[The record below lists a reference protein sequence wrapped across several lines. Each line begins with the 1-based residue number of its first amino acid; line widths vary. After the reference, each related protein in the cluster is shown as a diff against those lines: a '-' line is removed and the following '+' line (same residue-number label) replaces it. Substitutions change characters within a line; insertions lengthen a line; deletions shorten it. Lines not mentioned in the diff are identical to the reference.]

1 MAAVARGDV
10 IDKAA
15 GGSMAGITETDAQG
29 RFTLENIPPGRYAI
43 AAGRLDMQTYYPGTQ
58 MLADAA
64 VLTISRDATITNINF
79 ALNDNSFGRASL
91 LDPASGTSATAIIPV
106 SVRVENGGKLP
117 VTANGQEVSIMLS
130 STSDQFSYPVDATA
144 VSIPGPLS
152 GDFGVRVEGLP
163 PSYKVK
169 SVTYGATD
177 ITNST
182 FSLSAANFTGAR
194 TMVVNP
200 ATGAIRINL
209 SVGPLL
215 SMAVPPS
222 GLSITLDYVPPQK
235 SAGVRIA
242 GTTGAV
248 NKAAVYISGVPGTVF
263 SDRTFEF
270 HGVPPGRHLIA
281 AMHPF
286 TPQAALV
293 VVGDRAIDNVE
304 LKRTLAQ
311 PDIRVPQA
319 ILPAGPYAPGT
330 VIPLPRILG
339 TAVDE
344 KPGTPVVGTVTIENE
359 DYIRT
364 FPLDS
369 SGRFESFVLFPGD
382 YDVSLW
388 ILGHKSST
396 MKVTIEDKDVQVR
409 MAVRDED

>member
-1 MAAVARGDV
+1 
-10 IDKAA
+10 
-15 GGSMAGITETDAQG
+15 
-29 RFTLENIPPGRYAI
+29 
-43 AAGRLDMQTYYPGTQ
+43 
-58 MLADAA
+58 
-64 VLTISRDATITNINF
+64 
-79 ALNDNSFGRASL
+79 
-91 LDPASGTSATAIIPV
+91 
-106 SVRVENGGKLP
+106 
-117 VTANGQEVSIMLS
+117 
-130 STSDQFSYPVDATA
+130 
-144 VSIPGPLS
+144 
-152 GDFGVRVEGLP
+152 
-163 PSYKVK
+163 
-169 SVTYGATD
+169 
-177 ITNST
+177 
-182 FSLSAANFTGAR
+182 
-194 TMVVNP
+194 
-200 ATGAIRINL
+200 
-209 SVGPLL
+209 
-215 SMAVPPS
+215 
-222 GLSITLDYVPPQK
+222 
-235 SAGVRIA
+235 
-242 GTTGAV
+242 V